1 MAKINWTYESL
12 DELYQQPFNDL
23 LHQAQTVHKQNFK
36 NNEVQLST
44 LLNIKTG
51 ACPEDCGYCVQSGH
65 HKKTEL
71 RKEKLSRIED
81 VLTSAKKAQENG
93 ATRFCMGAAWRS
105 PNSSDLLKVA
115 EMVGE
120 IKKMGMET
128 CVTLG
133 MLTAEQAQMLKEAGL
148 DYYNHNLDTSR
159 EYYPEVVT
167 THTYDDRLQTLKHVA
182 DAGMNICCG
191 GIMGLGETHAD
202 RINFILQLA
211 QLPKPPASIPINRL
225 IPFQG
230 TRLGETQ
237 PLDNFIFIR
246 VVAVVRIVFPQSYV
260 RLSAGRSVMSEEM
273 QALCF
278 LAGANSIHFGE
289 KLLVSNNNSTQRD
302 LAMLDKLGL
311 KPQKTSCLD
320 VCG

>member
-1 MAKINWTYESL
+1 MSKNWTYELL
-12 DELYQQPFNDL
+12 DELYQQAFNDL
-23 LHQAQTVHKQNFK
+23 LYQAQTVHKQNFK

-65 HKKTEL
+65 HKKAQL
-71 RKEKLSRIED
+71 RQEKLSNLED
-81 VLTSAKKAQENG
+81 VLQKAKQAQENG
-93 ATRFCMGAAWRS
+93 ATRFCMGAAWRG
-105 PNSSDLLKVA
+105 PTFADLLKVT
-115 EMVGE
+115 EMIRE

-128 CVTLG
+128 CATLG
-133 MLTAEQAQMLKEAGL
+133 MLNAEQAQMLKEAGL
-148 DYYNHNLDTSR
+148 DYYNHNIDTSP
-159 EYYPEVVT
+159 EYYPEIVT

-182 DAGMNICCG
+182 DAGMHICCG
-191 GIMGLGETHAD
+191 GIMGMGETHKD
-202 RINFILQLA
+202 RINFILQLTRLA
-211 QLPKPPASIPINRL
+211 KPPGSIPINRL
-225 IPFQG
+225 IPFAG

-237 PLDNFIFIR
+237 ALDNFIFIR
-246 VVAVVRIVFPQSYV
+246 MVALTRIVFPQAYV

-278 LAGANSIHFGE
+278 FAGANSIHFGE
-289 KLLVSNNNSTQRD
+289 KLLVSTNNSAQED

-311 KPQKTSCLD
+311 KPKKECRTE